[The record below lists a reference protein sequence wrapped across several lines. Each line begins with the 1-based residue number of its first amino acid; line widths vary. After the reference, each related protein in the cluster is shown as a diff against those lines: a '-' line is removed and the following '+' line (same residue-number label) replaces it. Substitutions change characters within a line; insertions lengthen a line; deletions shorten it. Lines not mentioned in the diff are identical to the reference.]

1 MFSTNLELNGLLS
14 SVTCD
19 VVCGNGCLVY
29 KNVTVPYQYQVSYNK
44 YFYGIHATSTD
55 VDGYL

>member
-1 MFSTNLELNGLLS
+1 MAYFLLS
-14 SVTCD
+14 HVMLYVETD
-19 VVCGNGCLVY
+19 VWY
-29 KNVTVPYQYQVSYNK
+29 IKNVTVPYQYQVSYNK